1 MKSKKVIALILTTV
15 IAATTLFVGCGKEQ
29 PKTDDKGTTATTE
42 MDKEQYFNYCFI
54 TDVKTLDPS
63 KNDDTYGGMI
73 LTDTLEPLTRVIV
86 DKEGKTVIEP
96 AGAKSWDI
104 SPDGL
109 TYTFH
114 LNDFNWED
122 GQKVTSKEYA
132 YSLLRTLDPA
142 TASTYPQLIYGIK
155 GAQAYNE
162 GTGKAEEVGL
172 ATPDDNTLVVTLE
185 APMPYFIELTHFT
198 LFVPQRKDII
208 EKNSSNFGAEANTVI
223 SCGPF
228 RVKEWIHDNKVVLE
242 KNEKYYDK
250 DKVNL
255 TQVNIKIIKEDE
267 ARMQE
272 MYTGGLD
279 QVDVVVQEWTDKFK
293 QVDGLEQ
300 IEVMEPSVSYF
311 IFNQTATVN
320 NVKLFSNAKIRK
332 AFSAAIDRPKVINL
346 IAEGTAIE
354 ATGWIPPKVDLA
366 GDEFRK
372 IAEFDPVTKILE
384 EVKDPKA
391 LFIEGLK
398 ELNADPDPSK
408 YEVIY
413 TVGNTSARG
422 KKNAEVYQQMFQEK
436 LGIKFTIDQVESAI
450 RSQKVSKLDYQMTQM
465 AWIGD
470 YNDPSTFMDMWNTK
484 MPNFKTGW
492 ANTKYDDLI
501 KKANSI
507 TDKAERL
514 KLYKEAEK
522 LLIYDDVVIA
532 PVMFN
537 KKNQFQYKY
546 VKDAMQPNFGSTCE
560 LKYAYIQGRGK

>member
-1 MKSKKVIALILTTV
+1 
-15 IAATTLFVGCGKEQ
+15 
-29 PKTDDKGTTATTE
+29 
-42 MDKEQYFNYCFI
+42 
-54 TDVKTLDPS
+54 
-63 KNDDTYGGMI
+63 
-73 LTDTLEPLTRVIV
+73 
-86 DKEGKTVIEP
+86 
-96 AGAKSWDI
+96 
-104 SPDGL
+104 
-109 TYTFH
+109 
-114 LNDFNWED
+114 
-122 GQKVTSKEYA
+122 
-132 YSLLRTLDPA
+132 
-142 TASTYPQLIYGIK
+142 
-155 GAQAYNE
+155 
-162 GTGKAEEVGL
+162 
-172 ATPDDNTLVVTLE
+172 
-185 APMPYFIELTHFT
+185 
-198 LFVPQRKDII
+198 
-208 EKNSSNFGAEANTVI
+208 
-223 SCGPF
+223 
-228 RVKEWIHDNKVVLE
+228 
-242 KNEKYYDK
+242 
-250 DKVNL
+250 
-255 TQVNIKIIKEDE
+255 
-267 ARMQE
+267 MQE

-492 ANTKYDDLI
+492 ANAKYDDLI